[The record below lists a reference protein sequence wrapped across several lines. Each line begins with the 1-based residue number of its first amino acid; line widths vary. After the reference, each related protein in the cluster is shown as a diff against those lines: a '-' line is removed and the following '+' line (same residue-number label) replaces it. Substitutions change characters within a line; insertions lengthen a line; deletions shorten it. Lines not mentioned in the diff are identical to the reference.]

1 MHVQPNQAHAIDPR
15 MLRRTL
21 GRFATG
27 VTVVT
32 VGGEEPHG
40 MTANSFTAVSL
51 DPPLI
56 LICVLRDTVM
66 HDKLLSAS
74 AFGISVLAAH
84 QEAEARHFANPHRP
98 LGAQQFDAVDWFAG
112 GYSGA
117 PLLADAAAL
126 LECEMWRT
134 YDGGDHSIFVGRL
147 VMFDREPDAEVL
159 LFLNGRFRQLD
170 WEAAVDLTT

>member
-1 MHVQPNQAHAIDPR
+1 MHVRSNLAIANDPLL
-15 MLRRTL
+15 LRRTL
-21 GRFATG
+21 GLFATG

-32 VGGEEPHG
+32 VAGTEPHG

-56 LICVLRDTVM
+56 LVCVRRDTVM
-66 HDKLLSAS
+66 HDRLLSAD

-84 QEAEARHFANPHRP
+84 QEAVARHFANPRRP
-98 LGAQQFDAVDWFAG
+98 LGHRQFDPVDWFPG
-112 GYSGA
+112 GFGGA

-126 LECEMWRT
+126 LECELWRT
-134 YDGGDHSIFVGRL
+134 YDGGDHSIVVGRL
-147 VMFDREPDAEVL
+147 VRFDREPDAEVL

-170 WEAAVDLTT
+170 REAAVDLTT